1 MVHLGSLASD
11 VGGLHAAACAVS
23 AEKSA
28 NLVMAVSV
36 AVSALVA
43 LVLSFSGG
51 LASLALPAAVLYQLA
66 WAVPA
71 LALPLTRS
79 Y

>member
-1 MVHLGSLASD
+1 
-11 VGGLHAAACAVS
+11 
-23 AEKSA
+23 
-28 NLVMAVSV
+28 MAVSV